1 MSGGFYLNGREV
13 SDASP
18 YGEGPSHQAAASSS
32 SDAVKRLREKIG
44 DAERGKNFDDCLRY
58 ATRALKLSP
67 DSMELK
73 LLKARFLVQMNKSDE
88 ANEILCDVLQEDP
101 QNANAIF
108 ILGQI
113 FYYQGN
119 LKKSVEVIS
128 DALEINPLLAPAT
141 ILKSKA
147 IRLMNIIKNS

>member
-1 MSGGFYLNGREV
+1 
-13 SDASP
+13 
-18 YGEGPSHQAAASSS
+18 
-32 SDAVKRLREKIG
+32 
-44 DAERGKNFDDCLRY
+44 
-58 ATRALKLSP
+58 
-67 DSMELK
+67 MELK
-73 LLKARFLVQMNKSDE
+73 LLKARFLVKMNKSDE

-128 DALEINPLLAPAT
+128 DALEINPLLASAT